1 QAVTAEDLQ
10 EHKGEGYRTNSVIGK
25 TGLETLYEK
34 ELKGTDGCEICIV
47 DANGNKKRVISYEPK
62 KDGEDIHTTIDGDLQ
77 STLYEQFKEDRG
89 CSVALNPYTGEVLA
103 LVSTPSYDNN
113 D

>member
-1 QAVTAEDLQ
+1 MEIPVAAEVIPYQA
-10 EHKGEGYRTNSVIGK
+10 R
-25 TGLETLYEK
+25 
-34 ELKGTDGCEICIV
+34 DGCEICIV
-47 DANGNKKRVISYEPK
+47 DANGNKKSVIAYEPR

-113 D
+113 DFVRGMVSWLNF

>member
-1 QAVTAEDLQ
+1 MQMEI
-10 EHKGEGYRTNSVIGK
+10 KKSVI
-25 TGLETLYEK
+25 
-34 ELKGTDGCEICIV
+34 
-47 DANGNKKRVISYEPK
+47 AYEPR

-113 D
+113 DFVRGMDNSQWSALNENEDRPLYNRFRQTWCPGSTF

>member
-1 QAVTAEDLQ
+1 MQMEI
-10 EHKGEGYRTNSVIGK
+10 KKSVI
-25 TGLETLYEK
+25 
-34 ELKGTDGCEICIV
+34 
-47 DANGNKKRVISYEPK
+47 AYEPR

-103 LVSTPSYDNN
+103 LVSTHLMIIMILYVEWTTASGVH
-113 D
+113 